1 MVPASW
7 TSPSVASSSRH
18 PGEKQAP
25 WCCSPSCLSPSCPA
39 VEPPFPRSQPAG
51 APLGLCLLR
60 AAGEVVG
67 EWGLEPALACTN
79 TQSTSL
85 NLDPGPTLGAVPAP
99 EAAEGPLQLFPL
111 YQHMESRASAWRAT
125 GWAGGGTGCPC
136 WALSPKEKRLC
147 PRSAL
152 SPASPPALGSSLG
165 LRAFAESHYSGG
177 DGEASSGQFPRTVS
191 PLHPICTS
199 LQDFAFSRCT
209 LVT

>member
-25 WCCSPSCLSPSCPA
+25 WCFSPSCLFPSCPT

-51 APLGLCLLR
+51 APLGLCPLC

-79 TQSTSL
+79 TQSMSV
-85 NLDPGPTLGAVPAP
+85 NLDPSLALGAVPAP

-111 YQHMESRASAWRAT
+111 YPAHGELGECLACLWL
-125 GWAGGGTGCPC
+125 GWGWDRLGTVSDREAPVPGQVCPQLPHLH
-136 WALSPKEKRLC
+136 WEAALGQ
-147 PRSAL
+147 
-152 SPASPPALGSSLG
+152 PAS
-165 LRAFAESHYSGG
+165 AESHCPG
-177 DGEASSGQFPRTVS
+177 
-191 PLHPICTS
+191 
-199 LQDFAFSRCT
+199 
-209 LVT
+209 

>member
-111 YQHMESRASAWRAT
+111 PAHGESGECLACHWL
-125 GWAGGGTGCPC
+125 GWG
-136 WALSPKEKRLC
+136 WDRL
-147 PRSAL
+147 PV
-152 SPASPPALGSSLG
+152 LG
-165 LRAFAESHYSGG
+165 
-177 DGEASSGQFPRTVS
+177 TVS
-191 PLHPICTS
+191 QRGAPVSQVSSVPNFPPCIGKQPGATCIC
-199 LQDFAFSRCT
+199 
-209 LVT
+209 